1 MHDLPLVINI
11 TLALVTAFIGG
22 VVARRLK
29 LPTMVGY
36 LFAGIVIG
44 PFTPGYV
51 GDTATIQQLAEMG
64 VIFLMFGVGLHF
76 SFADLWRVR
85 DIAVPGA
92 LLQTLIA
99 SLLGFGLS
107 QLWGWSVPASLVLG
121 LAISVASTVV
131 LLRGLMDH
139 SLLNTSHGQA
149 AVGWLVMEDILSVFI
164 LVIMP
169 ALAGSSGGMDWAG
182 LGLTLL
188 KAAAFVALMFLL
200 GVRLI
205 PWLLEKIAHT
215 RSRELFILAELAITL
230 GTALGAAELFGVSL
244 ALGAFVAGAI
254 VSQSRLSHQVGADIF
269 SFQESFS
276 ALFFVSVGMLV
287 NPAFLLQNVGK
298 VAALTVLVVL
308 GKFLIVLLLGLF
320 FPRPARTFM
329 VIAVGL
335 SQIGEFSFILGQ
347 GGLSLGML
355 SADQYSLILAVALFS
370 IAINPFMYRI
380 LPGLER
386 VLRKM
391 PGFWRRLEANIP
403 LPEVAGESLKNHAV
417 IVGFG
422 RVGMHLVNVL
432 QSLNIPLL
440 VIESDAEHVTGLNQ
454 RNIPTLY
461 GDASNSEVI
470 THAHLEQASILVTTL
485 PDETANLLVVTA
497 ARDINP
503 HLTIVARAGSEEN
516 IGKLMEQGTN
526 HIVCPELE
534 GGLEL
539 VHHTLLSLGYP
550 LQEVHQYA
558 EAVRHDRYNF
568 EVSSD
573 EEHHSLH
580 QLLTSFK
587 GIEVLWVT
595 VEAASPLVGN
605 TLAEVNLRSVTG
617 ASVVALVREHHLTPN
632 PKSMTVFEPGDRL
645 GLIGDA
651 AQVAQA
657 RSLIAGAQLDEV

>member
-11 TLALVTAFIGG
+11 TLALVMAFIGG

-51 GDTATIQQLAEMG
+51 GDTETIQQLAELG

-92 LLQTLIA
+92 LLQTLLA

-107 QLWGWSVPASLVLG
+107 QLWGWSVPAGLVLG

-139 SLLNTSHGQA
+139 SLLNTTHGQA
-149 AVGWLVMEDILSVFI
+149 AVGWLVMEDILSVLI

-169 ALAGSSGGMDWAG
+169 TLSFGSGTFDWQN
-182 LGLTLL
+182 LGITLL
-188 KAAAFVALMFLL
+188 KAGAFAAIMFFL
-200 GVRLI
+200 GMRFI
-205 PWLLEKIAHT
+205 PWLLDRIAHT

-230 GTALGAAELFGVSL
+230 GTALAAAELFGVSL

-254 VSQSRLSHQVGADIF
+254 VSQSHLSHQVGADIF
-269 SFQESFS
+269 SFQEAFS

-287 NPAFLLQNVGK
+287 NPVFLWQNLGH

-308 GKFLIVLLLGLF
+308 GKAVIVLLLGLV
-320 FPRPARTFM
+320 FPRPAKTFL

-347 GGLSLGML
+347 AGLSLGML
-355 SADQYSLILAVALFS
+355 NANQYSLVLAAALFS
-370 IAINPFMYRI
+370 ITLNPFMYK
-380 LPGLER
+380 LMPALEKT
-386 VLRKM
+386 LRRM
-391 PGFWRRLEANIP
+391 PSFWKRLEANIP
-403 LPEVAGESLKNHAV
+403 LPEIHHEQLINHAV
-417 IVGFG
+417 IVGYG
-422 RVGMHLVNVL
+422 QVGKHIVNIL
-432 QSLNIPLL
+432 ESLSIPLL
-440 VIESDAEHVTGLNQ
+440 VIEADAERIALLNQ
-454 RNIPTLY
+454 KNIPALY

-470 THAHLEQASILVTTL
+470 TRAHLNRASILVTTV
-485 PDETANLLVVTA
+485 PEETTNIMVVTA
-497 ARDINP
+497 ARDMNP
-503 HLTIVARAGSEEN
+503 DLTIIARAASEEG
-516 IGKLMEQGTN
+516 IGKLSKLGAN
-526 HIVCPELE
+526 HIVHPELE

-558 EAVRHDRYNF
+558 EAVRHDSYNF
-568 EVSSD
+568 EITSD
-573 EEHHSLH
+573 EEHRSLH
-580 QLLTSFK
+580 DLLQSYK
-587 GIEVLWVT
+587 GIEIIWMGVDET
-595 VEAASPLVGN
+595 SPLVGQS
-605 TLAEVNLRSVTG
+605 LAEVNLRSVTG
-617 ASVVALVREHHLTPN
+617 ASVVALVRDRHLMAN
-632 PKSMTVFEPGDRL
+632 PKSMTVFEVGDRI
-645 GLIGDA
+645 GLIGDKE
-651 AQVAQA
+651 QLELA
-657 RSLIAGAQLDEV
+657 RGLAVGVQEDES